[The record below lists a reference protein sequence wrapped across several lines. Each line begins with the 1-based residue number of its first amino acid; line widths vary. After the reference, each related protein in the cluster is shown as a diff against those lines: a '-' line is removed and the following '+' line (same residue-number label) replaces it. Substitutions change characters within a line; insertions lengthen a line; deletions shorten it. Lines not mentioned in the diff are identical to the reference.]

1 MKRFIRLFSLLL
13 IFVLLFSF
21 TGCAGEDGGK
31 YKSLKLDVTNMET
44 KPITENIAGKTVSAL
59 PLNQAESEEKLI
71 FIGYVELISNKL
83 YLTGAQLPETATGVT
98 FRARYVKASAVD
110 TENANYGFVG
120 VLEVNPENASER
132 CIYTINS
139 VVEYDEQELIFTE
152 LDDEGNVPFP
162 TMAVSGSN
170 FSGWYYDNT
179 YAAGTRVANIADL
192 GNVEKFN
199 GVLYARYLGY
209 GEAGIVAVICVA
221 IVFAMLALLWLIV
234 SLLKFVNK
242 LNKPKKVEEAPAPV
256 VAAPKQPIKLEDIK
270 DDDMMAAA
278 LVATIDY
285 HEETKEDVRVVSIK
299 EIK

>member
-1 MKRFIRLFSLLL
+1 MKRIIRLFSLLL

-21 TGCAGEDGGK
+21 TSCTGENGAK
-31 YKSLKLDVTNMET
+31 FKSLELADENTALKRID
-44 KPITENIAGKTVSAL
+44 ENIAGKKVTPLAL
-59 PLNQAESEEKLI
+59 SEAESEEKVI
-71 FIGYVELISNKL
+71 FIGYVEVVSNKL
-83 YLTGAQLPETATGVT
+83 YLKDAQLPEIITSPFA
-98 FRARYVKASAVD
+98 ALYVYASAVD
-110 TENANYGFVG
+110 AENANYGFVG
-120 VLEVNPENASER
+120 VLEVDPENASER